1 MTPDRE
7 TVQDL
12 FLSFLGLE
20 ELGKR
25 DEKDDSPL
33 RNVLIIAAQC
43 PYFLLFGSKFWTIS
57 CFNGMVVIVFVP
69 FPFLLP
75 YVSLDQPH
83 KHTHN
88 TMFLRIQCSVCISFY
103 LDILDRVT
111 SVCPAHIKI
120 FEKKLKP
127 EMMKLIKCAFSGVLY
142 SVFCLLFCV
151 GRFHVFHGLKVME
164 PIDSNEEILETNE
177 NKKKNFINRVAP
189 SKNVLLLG
197 RWEETT
203 ADGRHIRS
211 KSLLLQRRRW
221 NPFNS
226 FPSGTLWWHI
236 EHRGIEACGRIE
248 NLTFDG
254 TLFPWINSWLRLT
267 YPRYIIHVDM
277 DEMIGILLCGTH
289 SLVVANLEWTKKKTS
304 PIFGFALRLCERTY
318 FADTQT
324 VERHSSLAFRTA
336 ELRVR
341 ANMWIRF
348 SFWEGRKHANNANNR
363 TQFIPYQMSCEHL
376 SIPAVYIT
384 NTVFDLYSMNIAILI
399 NILEFDRKIGFAHHG
414 LQGISLLFFLHFCI
428 HTFCM
433 LNVER
438 SAKSNAALITC
449 IRKFTQI
456 FVWCNWPEFTWMKCV
471 CVGTRRPNDGHV

>member
-1 MTPDRE
+1 
-7 TVQDL
+7 
-12 FLSFLGLE
+12 
-20 ELGKR
+20 
-25 DEKDDSPL
+25 
-33 RNVLIIAAQC
+33 
-43 PYFLLFGSKFWTIS
+43 
-57 CFNGMVVIVFVP
+57 MVR
-69 FPFLLP
+69 
-75 YVSLDQPH
+75 Y
-83 KHTHN
+83 
-88 TMFLRIQCSVCISFY
+88 
-103 LDILDRVT
+103 
-111 SVCPAHIKI
+111 
-120 FEKKLKP
+120 
-127 EMMKLIKCAFSGVLY
+127 
-142 SVFCLLFCV
+142 
-151 GRFHVFHGLKVME
+151 FHGSIADWGWRTQGTSFMWIWTKWSEFFCAGHIVWLWQ
-164 PIDSNEEILETNE
+164 ILSE
-177 NKKKNFINRVAP
+177 R
-189 SKNVLLLG
+189 
-197 RWEETT
+197 
-203 ADGRHIRS
+203 
-211 KSLLLQRRRW
+211 
-221 NPFNS
+221 
-226 FPSGTLWWHI
+226 
-236 EHRGIEACGRIE
+236 
-248 NLTFDG
+248 
-254 TLFPWINSWLRLT
+254 
-267 YPRYIIHVDM
+267 
-277 DEMIGILLCGTH
+277 
-289 SLVVANLEWTKKKTS
+289 KKKTS

>member
-20 ELGKR
+20 ELGNR

-177 NKKKNFINRVAP
+177 NKKKTLLIEWRQVKMCCCWEDGKRPPLMAGTYGQNRCCYNDVDEIH
-189 SKNVLLLG
+189 LIL
-197 RWEETT
+197 
-203 ADGRHIRS
+203 
-211 KSLLLQRRRW
+211 SLLA
-221 NPFNS
+221 
-226 FPSGTLWWHI
+226 HCD
-236 EHRGIEACGRIE
+236 GI
-248 NLTFDG
+248 
-254 TLFPWINSWLRLT
+254 
-267 YPRYIIHVDM
+267 
-277 DEMIGILLCGTH
+277 
-289 SLVVANLEWTKKKTS
+289 
-304 PIFGFALRLCERTY
+304 
-318 FADTQT
+318 
-324 VERHSSLAFRTA
+324 
-336 ELRVR
+336 
-341 ANMWIRF
+341 
-348 SFWEGRKHANNANNR
+348 
-363 TQFIPYQMSCEHL
+363 
-376 SIPAVYIT
+376 
-384 NTVFDLYSMNIAILI
+384 
-399 NILEFDRKIGFAHHG
+399 
-414 LQGISLLFFLHFCI
+414 
-428 HTFCM
+428 
-433 LNVER
+433 
-438 SAKSNAALITC
+438 
-449 IRKFTQI
+449 
-456 FVWCNWPEFTWMKCV
+456 
-471 CVGTRRPNDGHV
+471 